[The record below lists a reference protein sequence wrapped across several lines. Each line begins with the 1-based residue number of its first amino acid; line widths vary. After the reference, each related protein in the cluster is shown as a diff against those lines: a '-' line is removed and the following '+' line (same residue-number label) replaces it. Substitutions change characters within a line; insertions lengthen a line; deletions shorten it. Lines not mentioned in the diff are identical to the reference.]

1 MTTAFTPIAA
11 DALAAIIE
19 KHGMWLRGEE
29 GGARA
34 NLSGAYLSGA
44 DLSGADLRRADLRR
58 ADLSGADLS
67 GADLSGAD
75 LSGAYLSGADLSGAD
90 LSGADL
96 RRADLSGAYLSGA
109 DLRRA
114 YLSGADLSGADLSG
128 ADLSGAYLSGAYLSG
143 ADLSGADLNEFY
155 AKLETARLG
164 EEYTFGE
171 YWRQFVPALLTAGG
185 RALDEI
191 ANPTVWG
198 CHTWSNCP
206 MAEAFGVHEL
216 EQVPILHRPAA
227 RQFVSLFDAKLI
239 PLDRVNPAMAEGSAA
254 TCAVPTQED
263 A

>member
-1 MTTAFTPIAA
+1 MSAPFTPIAA
-11 DALAAIIE
+11 EALAAIIE

-34 NLSGAYLSGA
+34 NLSRAYLSRANLSGADLSRAYLSRAYLSRANLSGADLSRADLSGAYLSGA
-44 DLSGADLRRADLRR
+44 NLSRAYLSR
-58 ADLSGADLS
+58 AN
-67 GADLSGAD
+67 
-75 LSGAYLSGADLSGAD
+75 LSGAYLSGADLSRAN
-90 LSGADL
+90 LSGAN
-96 RRADLSGAYLSGA
+96 LSGAYLSGA
-109 DLRRA
+109 
-114 YLSGADLSGADLSG
+114 Y
-128 ADLSGAYLSGAYLSG
+128 LSGAYLSGAYLSG
-143 ADLSGADLNEFY
+143 ADLSEFY
-155 AKLETARLG
+155 ARLETARLG

-206 MAEAFGVHEL
+206 MAEAFGVHDID
-216 EQVPILHRPAA
+216 QVPILHRPAA

-239 PLDRVNPAMAEGSAA
+239 PLDRVNPSAA
-254 TCAVPTQED
+254 QATDAACAVPAKED